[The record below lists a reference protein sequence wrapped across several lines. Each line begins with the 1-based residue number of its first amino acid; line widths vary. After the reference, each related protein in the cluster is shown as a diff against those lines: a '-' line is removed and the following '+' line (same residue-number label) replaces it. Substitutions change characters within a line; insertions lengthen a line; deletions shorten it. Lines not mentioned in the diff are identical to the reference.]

1 MTNYS
6 SSRVALFR
14 HSSFGFPSS
23 FVIRISSLCREKRH
37 YPSDHKNVHQ
47 RDLEKEQPAQAHEL
61 IETKPR
67 EGPTNPHENKNDDR
81 HFREEEGDVDQPEN
95 PTMRAVGNSRK
106 MPAAEEEGHH
116 QSRAG
121 NHRGVF
127 AEEKERE
134 L

>member
-1 MTNYS
+1 
-6 SSRVALFR
+6 
-14 HSSFGFPSS
+14 
-23 FVIRISSLCREKRH
+23 
-37 YPSDHKNVHQ
+37 PSDHEDVHQ
-47 RDLEKEQPAQAHEL
+47 RDFEKEQPAQAHEL

-81 HFREEEGDVDQPEN
+81 HFREEERDVDQPEN

-127 AEEKERE
+127 AEEKESE
-134 L
+134 LHPGVFGVIRAGEILFGLEQLELEPDGS